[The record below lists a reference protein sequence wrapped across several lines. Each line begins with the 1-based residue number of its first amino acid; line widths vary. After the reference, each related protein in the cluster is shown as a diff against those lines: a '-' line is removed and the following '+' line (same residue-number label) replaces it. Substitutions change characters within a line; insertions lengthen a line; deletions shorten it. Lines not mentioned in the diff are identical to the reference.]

1 MGAGV
6 ARVESIPLAGLECY
20 RCICLP
26 PTGSWCLPRIC
37 CAQCTCMNGASALH
51 LLSLVHLQ
59 DSGICFASVVPYR
72 MQGLGVCLA
81 SVVLSPPA
89 GFKCVPC
96 ICCAHTGCKIGMFHL
111 RSIQSARR
119 QTFVLQLFSPY
130 HMRGLGNHLALVEC
144 VRSAWFGYWPYS
156 CPVGMQPSGHSKPA
170 DMSRGG
176 P

>member
-6 ARVESIPLAGLECY
+6 AMVESIPLAGLECC

-26 PTGSWCLPRIC
+26 PTGSWCLRCIC

-51 LLSLVHLQ
+51 LLCLVHLQ

-72 MQGLGVCLA
+72 MQGLSVCLA
-81 SVVLSPPA
+81 SVVPSPPA

-96 ICCAHTGCKIGMFHL
+96 ICCAHTGCKSGMFQL

-119 QTFVLQLFSPY
+119 QTFVLQLFSPHHLRGHPQWAIALHWLNAY
-130 HMRGLGNHLALVEC
+130 DLHGLGIGHTVVQLACNLQVTA
-144 VRSAWFGYWPYS
+144 S
-156 CPVGMQPSGHSKPA
+156 QQT
-170 DMSRGG
+170 
-176 P
+176 